1 MSGQSA
7 KGQEWQFTGTHMLV
21 TILCFFGVIIAVN
34 LTLAYFASGTWTG
47 LVVKNSYVASQQYN
61 EKLAEVRRQQDTGW
75 SSQFDYS
82 GEKAQFA
89 LLAREGNMLRGFDVK
104 ARFSRP
110 THENEDR
117 DLVMTEG
124 ANGYETAVSLAPG
137 VWNVEV
143 TATGSDDRGYRK
155 IFRLFVKKDGSL

>member
-1 MSGQSA
+1 MSGQRA
-7 KGQEWQFTGTHMLV
+7 KSQEWQFTGTHMLV
-21 TILCFFGVIIAVN
+21 TILSFFGVIIAVN

-61 EKLAEVRRQQDTGW
+61 EKLAEVRRQHDTGW

-89 LLAREGNMLRGFDVK
+89 LLTRDGATLRGFDVK
-104 ARFSRP
+104 ALFSRP
-110 THENEDR
+110 THENEDLE
-117 DLVMTEG
+117 LVMTEA
-124 ANGYETAVSLAPG
+124 ANGYETPVKLAPG

-143 TATGSDDRGYRK
+143 TAMGADDRGYRK
-155 IFRLFVKKDGSL
+155 IFRLFVKQDG

>member
-1 MSGQSA
+1 MSGQST
-7 KGQEWQFTGTHMLV
+7 KVRERKFTGTHMLV
-21 TILCFFGVIIAVN
+21 AMLCFYGVIITVN
-34 LTLAYFASGTWTG
+34 LTLAYFATGTWTG

-75 SSQFDYS
+75 SSQFDYN

-89 LLAREGNMLRGFDVK
+89 LLTREGSALRGFDVK

-110 THENEDR
+110 THENEDH
-117 DLVMTEG
+117 DTEMVEVTE
-124 ANGYETAVSLAPG
+124 GYETAIRLAPG

-143 TATGSDDRGYRK
+143 TARASENQGYRK
-155 IFRLFVKKDGSL
+155 IFRLFVKEEN